1 MHPVGT
7 LFVRLL
13 ILALLAGAAPAA
25 RSAVPVTEQ
34 RYLSGQGPKTAVPW
48 EFKVSD
54 GRRAGAWSTI
64 PVPSNWELQGFGGY
78 DYGEGAK
85 RHNEQGQYRVKFAV
99 PPAWR
104 GRTIR
109 LVFEGVM
116 TEATV
121 RVNGMPAGPS
131 HIGGFYRFGY
141 DITQLVK
148 LSAGADNVLEV
159 DVNKVASNAASEK
172 AERGGDYWVFG
183 GIFRP
188 VWLEAAPAQAITGV
202 AIDAR
207 ADGTLAARVRLSQ
220 PAQGASVEGQVFDAA
235 GKAVGPVFRA
245 GLSAS
250 AADPALV
257 TVRGS
262 LPAPRLWTAE
272 TPNLYTLRLTLR
284 QNGKPLHTQSTR
296 FGFRTFE
303 VRQGDGLYLNGSKI
317 IIKGIN
323 RHSFRPETGRALDR
337 DDNYA
342 DARLIK
348 SMNMN
353 TARMSHY
360 PPDPAFLEAADELGL
375 YVIDEL
381 SGWQAAHGT
390 AIGRQLVAEM
400 VPRDGNHPSILFWA
414 NGNEGGFN
422 TDLDAEFGKHDPQ
435 QRPVIHPWAI
445 FNGLDTKHYP
455 NWNLVNER
463 LRGPN
468 LFMPTEFMHALYD
481 GGGGASLQDYWDA
494 MMASPMGVGGV
505 IWALVDEGVVRTDQG
520 NRVDP
525 YGTYGPDGIVGPHH
539 EKEGSYYAV
548 KDIWSPVKLGAAT
561 FDTGFDGTLP
571 VHNRYDFASLDQVRF
586 DWQLLRFAAPDA
598 ASTAA
603 HILAK
608 GTGNASGVAA
618 RSDGKLDLRLP
629 AGWRKLD
636 ADAIAVT
643 ATGADG
649 QHIWRWT
656 YPASDLSARLART
669 ALLHQPPLASAP
681 ADSAT
686 STAPMAASSGT
697 AAATSAASAAST
709 PTVTTE
715 GATLRLAAGPV
726 SATFV
731 ATTGQ
736 LRTLQHGS
744 RVSALTNGPRLAYA
758 HPRPAPG
765 TEVAW
770 LPLTAHADDSTAGSN
785 GNEADATIHRLAAP
799 QAASVIEVIPAF
811 DKTTAYARFKL
822 DISADGVNWKTLFDA
837 TRRKSDGNDY
847 RFPPQPVLAVRISS
861 ATGQHGQPIALN
873 SVRLGHAPQRF
884 PALADAT
891 HPTNSANSANS
902 TNPASV
908 RSGTGIDDAGK
919 PVAWIEASHSGGLDR
934 LRWTMA
940 ANGDLRLD
948 FGYRLDGVVQYHG
961 ITFDHPETALR
972 GMRWLGEGPY
982 RVWKN
987 RLQGTWLGVHEVAQF
1002 DQQPGESFRYPE
1014 SQGFFAN
1021 VRWARFDTTTGT
1033 LRVSSNSHNNA
1044 TASYLRVG
1052 TPRISHANTTVEFPA
1067 GDLSWLHAIPAI
1079 GEKFTPTEALGPSAA
1094 WPVANG
1100 AYQGSLTL
1108 RFD

>member
-54 GRRAGAWSTI
+54 GRRAGARSTI

-121 RVNGMPAGPS
+121 RVNGMPAGPA

-148 LSAGADNVLEV
+148 LSASADNVLEV

-220 PAQGASVEGQVFDAA
+220 PVPGASVEAQVLDAA
-235 GKAVGPVFRA
+235 GKPVGPVFRA
-245 GLSAS
+245 APPAS

-257 TVRGS
+257 SVRGS

-284 QNGKPLHTQSTR
+284 QNGKPLHAQSTR

-317 IIKGIN
+317 IIKGVN
-323 RHSFRPETGRALDR
+323 RHSFRPGTGRALDR

-360 PPDPAFLEAADELGL
+360 PPDPAFLDAADELGL

-400 VPRDGNHPSILFWA
+400 VPRDVNHPSILFWA

-505 IWALVDEGVVRTDQG
+505 IWALVDEGVVRTDKG

-561 FDTGFDGTLP
+561 FDTGFDGTLA

-608 GTGNASGVAA
+608 GTGSASGVAA
-618 RSDGKLDLRLP
+618 RSEGKLDLRLP
-629 AGWRKLD
+629 TGWRKFD
-636 ADAIAVT
+636 ADAVAVT

-649 QHIWRWT
+649 QHIWTWT
-656 YPASDLSARLART
+656 YPAKDLSARLART
-669 ALLHQPPLASAP
+669 ALYQPPLASAP

-686 STAPMAASSGT
+686 STAPMVASSGT
-697 AAATSAASAAST
+697 AAASTTAGATSAASAGFT

-715 GATLRLAAGPV
+715 GTTLRLAAGPV
-726 SATFV
+726 SATFD

-744 RVSALTNGPRLAYA
+744 RLSALANGPRLAYA
-758 HPRPAPG
+758 RPLSAPG

-770 LPLTAHADDSTAGSN
+770 LPLTAHADDGSTGRQAG
-785 GNEADATIHRLAAP
+785 ATIHRLAAP
-799 QAASVIEVIPAF
+799 QTASVIEVIPAF

-822 DISADGVNWKTLFDA
+822 EISADGVNWKTIFDA

-847 RFPPQPVLAVRISS
+847 RFPPQPVLAVRITSP
-861 ATGQHGQPIALN
+861 TGQHGQPVALD

-884 PALADAT
+884 PALTAA
-891 HPTNSANSANS
+891 TNSAD
-902 TNPASV
+902 PASV
-908 RSGTGIDDAGK
+908 RSGAGIDDFGK
-919 PVAWIEASHSGGLDR
+919 PAAWIEASHSGGLDR

-948 FGYRLDGVVQYHG
+948 YGYRLDGVVQYHG
-961 ITFDHPETALR
+961 ITFDHPEPALR

-987 RLQGTWLGVHEVAQF
+987 RLQGTWHGVHEVAQF
-1002 DQQPGESFRYPE
+1002 DQQPGASFRYPE
-1014 SQGFFAN
+1014 SQGLFAG
-1021 VRWARFDTTTGT
+1021 VRWARLDTTTGT
-1033 LRVSSNSHNNA
+1033 LRISSNGNSDDGA
-1044 TASYLRVG
+1044 AAGYLRVG

-1079 GEKFTPTEALGPSAA
+1079 GEKFTPTEALGPAAA

>member
-1 MHPVGT
+1 MDPVAKM
-7 LFVRLL
+7 FARLPMP
-13 ILALLAGAAPAA
+13 ILLVLLACAATTA
-25 RSAVPVTEQ
+25 RAAVPVTEQ
-34 RYLSGQGPKTAVPW
+34 HYLSGQGPATAVPW
-48 EFKVSD
+48 DFKVSD
-54 GRRAGAWSTI
+54 GRRAGAWATI

-85 RHNEQGQYRVKFAV
+85 RHNEQGQYRLKFAV

-121 RVNGMPAGPS
+121 RVNGTPAGPP

-141 DITQLVK
+141 DITKLVK
-148 LSAGADNVLEV
+148 LSADADNLLEV
-159 DVNKVASNAASEK
+159 DVNKVASDAASEK
-172 AERGGDYWVFG
+172 AERAGDYWVFG

-188 VWLEAAPAQAITGV
+188 VWLEAAPAQAIAAV

-207 ADGTLAARVRLSQ
+207 ADGSLSAHVNFSQ
-220 PAQGASVEGQVFDAA
+220 PLPGATVDGQVFEAG

-245 GLSAS
+245 VLPDSAS
-250 AADPALV
+250 AGV
-257 TVRGS
+257 TLRGA

-284 QNGKPLHTQSTR
+284 RGGKALHTQSTR

-317 IIKGIN
+317 IIKGVN
-323 RHSFRPETGRALDR
+323 RHSFRPGTGRALDR
-337 DDNYA
+337 ADNYA

-360 PPDPAFLEAADELGL
+360 PPDPAFLDAADELGL

-390 AIGRQLVAEM
+390 AIGRRLVAEM
-400 VPRDGNHPSILFWA
+400 VPRDVNHPSILFWA

-494 MMASPMGVGGV
+494 MMASPMGAGGM
-505 IWALVDEGVVRTDQG
+505 IWALVDEGVVRTDLG

-539 EKEGSYYAV
+539 EKEGSYNAV
-548 KDIWSPVKLGAAT
+548 KDIWSPVKLGAAS

-586 DWQLLRFAAPDA
+586 DWQLLRFAAPDT
-598 ASTAA
+598 ASTGA

-649 QHIWRWT
+649 QHIWTWT
-656 YPASDLSARLART
+656 YPASGLSARLART

-686 STAPMAASSGT
+686 STAPMTASSGT
-697 AAATSAASAAST
+697 VAATSAASAGSM
-709 PTVTTE
+709 PTVGTE

-726 SATFV
+726 SATFD

-758 HPRPAPG
+758 RPVSAPG
-765 TEVAW
+765 TDVAW
-770 LPLTAHADDSTAGSN
+770 LPLTVHADDGSTGRQAG
-785 GNEADATIHRLAAP
+785 ATIHRLAAP
-799 QAASVIEVIPAF
+799 QTASVIEVIPAF

-847 RFPPQPVLAVRISS
+847 RFPPQPVLAVRITS

-873 SVRLGHAPQRF
+873 SVRLGHAAQRF

-891 HPTNSANSANS
+891 NSAD
-902 TNPASV
+902 PATV
-908 RSGTGIDDAGK
+908 RSGTGNDDGGK

-961 ITFDHPETALR
+961 ITFDHPENAVR

-1014 SQGFFAN
+1014 SQGFFAD
-1021 VRWARFDTTTGT
+1021 VRWARLDTTTGT

-1044 TASYLRVG
+1044 AASYLRVG
-1052 TPRISHANTTVEFPA
+1052 TPRISHVNTTVEFPA
-1067 GDLSWLHAIPAI
+1067 GDLSWLQAIPAI

>member
-1 MHPVGT
+1 MGIQGCRWQACGRVEHDTGAIE
-7 LFVRLL
+7 L
-13 ILALLAGAAPAA
+13 GAA
-25 RSAVPVTEQ
+25 R
-34 RYLSGQGPKTAVPW
+34 LC
-48 EFKVSD
+48 
-54 GRRAGAWSTI
+54 
-64 PVPSNWELQGFGGY
+64 GY

-121 RVNGMPAGPS
+121 RVNGMPAGPA

-188 VWLEAAPAQAITGV
+188 VWLEAAPAQAIAAV

-207 ADGTLAARVRLSQ
+207 ADGALAAQVRLSR
-220 PAQGASVEGQVFDAA
+220 PLPGATIEGQVFDAS
-235 GKAVGPVFRA
+235 GNAVGPVFRA
-245 GLSAS
+245 AVPATSDAAAGVTTHVAGNSATS
-250 AADPALV
+250 FAAAGAAGTAPV
-257 TVRGS
+257 TLRAS

-272 TPNLYTLRLTLR
+272 TPHLYTLRLTLR
-284 QNGKPLHTQSTR
+284 QGGKALHTQSTR

-303 VRQGDGLYLNGSKI
+303 VRQGDGLYLNGRKI
-317 IIKGIN
+317 VIKGVN

-337 DDNYA
+337 ADNYA

-390 AIGRQLVAEM
+390 AIGRKLVAEM
-400 VPRDGNHPSILFWA
+400 VPRDVNHPSILFWA

-455 NWNLVNER
+455 NWNLANER

-468 LFMPTEFMHALYD
+468 LFLPTEFMHALYD

-494 MMASPMGVGGV
+494 MMASPVGVGGV
-505 IWALVDEGVVRTDQG
+505 IWALVDEGVVRTDQAD
-520 NRVDP
+520 RVDP
-525 YGTYGPDGIVGPHH
+525 YGTYGPDGIVGPRH

-548 KDIWSPVKLGAAT
+548 KDIWSPVKLGKAG
-561 FDTGFDGTLP
+561 FDAGLDAGFDGKLP
-571 VHNRYDFASLDQVRF
+571 VANRYDFVSLDRVRF
-586 DWQLLRFAAPDA
+586 DWRLLRFTGPDA
-598 ASTAA
+598 ASTQARV
-603 HILAK
+603 L
-608 GTGNASGVAA
+608 ASGSGSAPGVTA
-618 RSDGKLDLRLP
+618 RSDGTLDLHLP
-629 AGWRKLD
+629 AGWRALD
-636 ADAIAVT
+636 ADALEVT
-643 ATGADG
+643 ATAADG
-649 QHIWRWT
+649 QQIWTWT
-656 YPASDLSARLART
+656 YPASDLPARLTARDAT
-669 ALLHQPPLASAP
+669 TTRAPQPTISGAGSNTVAQASSASALACPGPP
-681 ADSAT
+681 APVVT
-686 STAPMAASSGT
+686 LAPVA
-697 AAATSAASAAST
+697 
-709 PTVTTE
+709 PTISMHD
-715 GATLRLAAGPV
+715 GTLRLAAGPV
-726 SATFV
+726 RATFD
-731 ATTGQ
+731 AATGQ
-736 LRTLQHGS
+736 LRSLQHGS
-744 RVSALTNGPRLAYA
+744 RVSALANGPRLAYA
-758 HPRPAPG
+758 RPLAAD
-765 TEVAW
+765 TEVSW
-770 LPLTAHADDSTAGSN
+770 LPLAATNDGAGN
-785 GNEADATIHRLAAP
+785 GGVQSGATIYRLDAP
-799 QAASVIEVIPAF
+799 QTASVIEVIPVF
-811 DKTTAYARFKL
+811 DKNTAYARFKL
-822 DISADGVNWKTLFDA
+822 DISADGIHWKAVFDA
-837 TRRKSDGNDY
+837 TRRKSDGNAY
-847 RFPPQPVLAVRISS
+847 RIAPQPVLAIRIT
-861 ATGQHGQPIALN
+861 APTDQHGQPVALS
-873 SVRLGHAPQRF
+873 SVRLGHAAQRF
-884 PALADAT
+884 PAAADA
-891 HPTNSANSANS
+891 SGANANA
-902 TNPASV
+902 ASI
-908 RSGTGIDDAGK
+908 RSGTGVDGDGQ
-919 PVAWIEASHSGGLDR
+919 PVVWIEASHSGGLDR
-934 LRWTMA
+934 VRWTMA
-940 ANGDLRLD
+940 ANGDLQLD
-948 FGYRLDGVVQYHG
+948 YGYHLDGVVQYHG
-961 ITFDHPETALR
+961 ITFDHPQTALVS
-972 GMRWLGEGPY
+972 MRWLGEGPY

-1014 SQGFFAN
+1014 SQGFFAG
-1021 VRWARFDTTTGT
+1021 VHWARLSTTGGQ
-1033 LRVSSNSHNNA
+1033 LRISSIRSNKQDG
-1044 TASYLRVG
+1044 YLRVG
-1052 TPRISHANTTVEFPA
+1052 TPRISHINTTVEFPA

-1094 WPVANG
+1094 WPVASG
-1100 AYQGSLTL
+1100 AYEGSLSL

>member
-1 MHPVGT
+1 MDPGAT
-7 LFVRLL
+7 MFARLPMPMPML
-13 ILALLAGAAPAA
+13 LALLACAATTGHA
-25 RSAVPVTEQ
+25 AVPVTEQ
-34 RYLSGQGPKTAVPW
+34 RYLSGQGPATAVPW
-48 EFKVSD
+48 DFKVSD
-54 GRRAGAWSTI
+54 GRRTGAWSTI
-64 PVPSNWELQGFGGY
+64 PVPSNWELQGYGGY

-121 RVNGMPAGPS
+121 RVNGTPAGPP

-141 DITQLVK
+141 DITKLVK
-148 LSAGADNVLEV
+148 LSANADNLLEV
-159 DVNKVASNAASEK
+159 DVNKVASDAASEK
-172 AERGGDYWVFG
+172 AERAGDYWVFG

-188 VWLEAAPAQAITGV
+188 VWLEAAPVQAIAAV

-207 ADGTLAARVRLSQ
+207 ADGSLSAHVNLSH
-220 PAQGASVEGQVFDAA
+220 PLPGATVDGQVFDAG
-235 GKAVGPVFRA
+235 GKTVGPVFRA
-245 GLSAS
+245 VLPDSAS
-250 AADPALV
+250 AGV
-257 TVRGS
+257 TLRAT
-262 LPAPRLWTAE
+262 LAAPRLWSAE

-284 QNGKPLHTQSTR
+284 RGGKALHTQSTR

-303 VRQGDGLYLNGSKI
+303 VRQGDGLYLNGRKI
-317 IIKGIN
+317 VIKGVN
-323 RHSFRPETGRALDR
+323 RHSFRPATGRALDR
-337 DDNYA
+337 ADNYA

-390 AIGRQLVAEM
+390 AIGRKLVAEM
-400 VPRDGNHPSILFWA
+400 VPRDVNHPSVLFWA

-494 MMASPMGVGGV
+494 MMASPMGAGGV
-505 IWALVDEGVVRTDQG
+505 IWALVDEGVVRTDQAK
-520 NRVDP
+520 RIDP

-561 FDTGFDGTLP
+561 FDAGFDGTLP
-571 VHNRYDFASLDQVRF
+571 VHNRYDFVSLDQVRF
-586 DWQLLRFAAPDA
+586 DWRLLRFASPDD
-598 ASTAA
+598 ASTKARE
-603 HILAK
+603 LAR
-608 GTGNASGVAA
+608 GAGSASGVGA
-618 RSDGKLDLRLP
+618 RSDGKLDLHLP
-629 AGWRKLD
+629 AGWRQRD
-636 ADAIAVT
+636 ADALEVT

-649 QHIWRWT
+649 QQIWTRT
-656 YPASDLSARLART
+656 YPASDLSQRLSARFAEPARLAH
-669 ALLHQPPLASAP
+669 AASRQT
-681 ADSAT
+681 DSAN
-686 STAPMAASSGT
+686 SAAPTTVT
-697 AAATSAASAAST
+697 AAAPSSAA
-709 PTVTTE
+709 PTVSKTGDTV
-715 GATLRLAAGPV
+715 RLAAGPV
-726 SATFV
+726 SAIFD
-731 ATTGQ
+731 AATGQ

-758 HPRPAPG
+758 RPLAAAD

-770 LPLTAHADDSTAGSN
+770 LPLAVDTANDAGGN
-785 GNEADATIHRLAAP
+785 GGIPAGATLHRLATP
-799 QAASVIEVIPAF
+799 QTASVIEVIPAF
-811 DKTTAYARFKL
+811 EKGAAYARFRIE
-822 DISADGVNWKTLFDA
+822 ISADGANWKTVFDA
-837 TRRKSDGNDY
+837 TRRKSDGNAY
-847 RFPPQPVLAVRISS
+847 RIPPQPVLAVRITSP
-861 ATGQHGQPIALN
+861 TDQHGQKLALN
-873 SVRLGHAPQRF
+873 SVRLGHAARRF
-884 PALADAT
+884 PMLGA
-891 HPTNSANSANS
+891 ANSARASAAGISSS
-902 TNPASV
+902 T
-908 RSGTGIDDAGK
+908 GTGTGTGTGANADGK
-919 PVAWIEASHSGGLDR
+919 PVAWIEASQTGGLDR
-934 LRWTMA
+934 VRWTMA
-940 ANGDLRLD
+940 ANGDLTLD
-948 FGYRLDGVVQYHG
+948 YSYRLEGAVQYHG
-961 ITFDHPETALR
+961 ITFDHPEAALR
-972 GMRWLGEGPY
+972 STRWLGEGPY

-987 RLQGTWLGVHEVAQF
+987 RLQGTWLGVHEVVQF
-1002 DQQPGESFRYPE
+1002 DQQPGERFRYPE
-1014 SQGFFAN
+1014 SQGFFAG
-1021 VRWARFDTTTGT
+1021 VRWARFDTATGR
-1033 LRVSSNSHNNA
+1033 LHINSNDNKA
-1044 TASYLRVG
+1044 EGYLRVG
-1052 TPRISHANTTVEFPA
+1052 TPRISHVNTTVEFPA

-1079 GEKFTPTEALGPSAA
+1079 GEKFTPTEALGPAAA
-1094 WPVANG
+1094 WPMAKG
-1100 AYQGSLTL
+1100 GYEGSLTL